1 MFLKNVKLGIN
12 RLNWGYLFSMKKL
25 TIVILLVIAGSAIW
39 GFSLNE
45 PTPDDEKLLLT
56 LVENVLKQNHYSK
69 LRIDDSFSERVFD
82 LYIKRMDY
90 NKMYFTEKDVK
101 DFEEYRH
108 KLDEA
113 ILKPDLE
120 FYHLVTETFAK
131 RLKETESISEKLLN
145 KDFDFE
151 QSETYETDPD
161 KRTYAKND
169 KDLEEIWRKYL
180 KYNVLNSYLGKLEN
194 QEKAIEKGSDSTGAV
209 IEIKTEEELM
219 EAAVE
224 STKKNMKTRF
234 KRRSEVD
241 EEDNFAFYINALSG
255 AYDPHTQYFPP
266 QEKENFDMRM
276 TGRLEGIGAVLQ
288 EADGYIKINSIVTG
302 SACWRQGDLEVGD
315 LILKVAQGNGEPE
328 DIVDAAM
335 KEVLKLIRGPKGTE
349 VQLTVQKKDGQ
360 ITVIP
365 IIRDVVIREE
375 TYAKSAVIE
384 DSKTNRK
391 YGYLYLP
398 GFYARFG
405 ERDGRSSAED
415 VEAELEKLKLEKV
428 EGIVLDLRNNGGGSL
443 NDAVEMAGLFIKDG
457 PIVQVKTTGQRSQV
471 KSDYNSN
478 ITYEGPLII
487 MINSFSA
494 SASEIVSAALKDYG
508 RAYIVGSPSS
518 YGKGTVQTFADLNRY
533 IKPGIQLENPFG
545 SLKFTIQQFYRINGS
560 STQYKGVKPD
570 VQFPEVYDIKEIG
583 ESSLDYSIPWDSIPS
598 VGFAPWKGLRADI
611 SNLRSGSENRI
622 REEETFRKLNE
633 RIKWMNA
640 ERNETEI
647 SLFYDDVRRK
657 RDERKEMTKEFDEIK
672 TVNEDLLIKSL
683 QEIAVLGDTVAETRI
698 ANWEKQISKDFYLH
712 ETLDIMH
719 DIISQMNVPTIAED
733 HIDK

>member
-1 MFLKNVKLGIN
+1 
-12 RLNWGYLFSMKKL
+12 MKKL
-25 TIVILLVIAGSAIW
+25 TVVILLVIAGSAIW

-101 DFEEYRH
+101 GFEEYRH

-255 AYDPHTQYFPP
+255 A
-266 QEKENFDMRM
+266 
-276 TGRLEGIGAVLQ
+276 
-288 EADGYIKINSIVTG
+288 
-302 SACWRQGDLEVGD
+302 
-315 LILKVAQGNGEPE
+315 
-328 DIVDAAM
+328 
-335 KEVLKLIRGPKGTE
+335 
-349 VQLTVQKKDGQ
+349 
-360 ITVIP
+360 
-365 IIRDVVIREE
+365 
-375 TYAKSAVIE
+375 
-384 DSKTNRK
+384 
-391 YGYLYLP
+391 
-398 GFYARFG
+398 
-405 ERDGRSSAED
+405 
-415 VEAELEKLKLEKV
+415 
-428 EGIVLDLRNNGGGSL
+428 
-443 NDAVEMAGLFIKDG
+443 
-457 PIVQVKTTGQRSQV
+457 
-471 KSDYNSN
+471 
-478 ITYEGPLII
+478 
-487 MINSFSA
+487 
-494 SASEIVSAALKDYG
+494 
-508 RAYIVGSPSS
+508 
-518 YGKGTVQTFADLNRY
+518 
-533 IKPGIQLENPFG
+533 
-545 SLKFTIQQFYRINGS
+545 
-560 STQYKGVKPD
+560 
-570 VQFPEVYDIKEIG
+570 
-583 ESSLDYSIPWDSIPS
+583 
-598 VGFAPWKGLRADI
+598 
-611 SNLRSGSENRI
+611 
-622 REEETFRKLNE
+622 
-633 RIKWMNA
+633 
-640 ERNETEI
+640 
-647 SLFYDDVRRK
+647 
-657 RDERKEMTKEFDEIK
+657 
-672 TVNEDLLIKSL
+672 
-683 QEIAVLGDTVAETRI
+683 
-698 ANWEKQISKDFYLH
+698 
-712 ETLDIMH
+712 
-719 DIISQMNVPTIAED
+719 
-733 HIDK
+733 